1 MEHSWAWQGAQ
12 SLGGSLWEAGGSSEG
27 VKAVATGLPLAE
39 EGVAAAIELPKHAL
53 LKPQIPTPSDLF
65 QVRAASW

>member
-1 MEHSWAWQGAQ
+1 MEDPCGRWGE
-12 SLGGSLWEAGGSSEG
+12 LLKG
-27 VKAVATGLPLAE
+27 VKAVAMGLPLAE

-53 LKPQIPTPSDLF
+53 LEPRVPTPSDLF